1 MMLWLNLVVFG
12 LNLVVLTT
20 QELFIVENLIV
31 FIVKKLFQ
39 ISNVFDEVLELSVKS
54 RDLVLVDEI
63 FLMDLV
69 VGVCKV
75 VILGSECGFD
85 IDEEDVFLVEIG
97 NQLVLL
103 LYD

>member
-12 LNLVVLTT
+12 LNLVVLTS
-20 QELFIVENLIV
+20 EKLFIVENLIV
-31 FIVKKLFQ
+31 FVVKKLFQ

-54 RDLVLVDEI
+54 RDLVLVEEV

-75 VILGSECGFD
+75 KILGRECGFD

>member
-1 MMLWLNLVVFG
+1 ML
-12 LNLVVLTT
+12 TS
-20 QELFIVENLIV
+20 EKLFIVENLIV
-31 FIVKKLFQ
+31 FVVKKLFQ

-54 RDLVLVDEI
+54 RDLVLVKKV

-75 VILGSECGFD
+75 VILGRECGFD